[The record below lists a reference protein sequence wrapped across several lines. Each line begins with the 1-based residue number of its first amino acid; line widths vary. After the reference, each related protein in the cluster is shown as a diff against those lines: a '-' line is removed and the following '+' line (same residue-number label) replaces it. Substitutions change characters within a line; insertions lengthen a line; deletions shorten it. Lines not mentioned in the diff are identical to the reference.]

1 MMTRRIRPMR
11 IMLVISLL
19 TAALISGCGY
29 TLQGRS
35 DLPFD
40 DISLGDINNATVEPK
55 LQDRMS
61 RLLAETLMEFGV
73 DVRPLAANRIEGT
86 ISHFDLVPVSEKS
99 LTAIEYQIT
108 VVGDFKLVDVKTQKS
123 QPLLGISSPF
133 ITYFR
138 SSGTL
143 VSVLAQKEAA
153 TESALKDLSR
163 ELVRRMIYKQPAKA
177 AITDVKK
184 GEQKIEPQTIPA
196 GK

>member
-1 MMTRRIRPMR
+1 MR
-11 IMLVISLL
+11 IMLSISLL

-40 DISLGDINNATVEPK
+40 NISLGAIDNLTVEPK

-73 DVRPLAANRIEGT
+73 DVRPSAANRIEGS
-86 ISHFDLVPVSEKS
+86 ISRFDIVPVSEKS
-99 LTAIEYQIT
+99 LTAIEYQIS
-108 VVGDFKLVDVKTQKS
+108 VVGDFRLVDVKTQKA

-133 ITYFR
+133 VTYFR

-153 TESALKDLSR
+153 TESALKDLSQ
-163 ELVRRMIYKQPAKA
+163 ELVRRMIYRQPTKA
-177 AITDVKK
+177 TITDLKK

>member
-1 MMTRRIRPMR
+1 MR

-29 TLQGRS
+29 ELQGRS

-40 DISLGDINNATVEPK
+40 NISLGTINNSTVEPK

-73 DVRPLAANRIEGT
+73 DVRPSAANRIEGT

-108 VVGDFKLVDVKTQKS
+108 VVGDFRLVDVKTQKS
-123 QPLLGISSPF
+123 QALLSISSPF

-143 VSVLAQKEAA
+143 VSVLALKEAA
-153 TESALKDLSR
+153 TEIALKDLSR

-184 GEQKIEPQTIPA
+184 GEQKVEPQTIPA

>member
-19 TAALISGCGY
+19 TATLISGCGY

-40 DISLGDINNATVEPK
+40 NISLGAIDNSTVEPK

-73 DVRPLAANRIEGT
+73 DVRPSAANK

>member
-1 MMTRRIRPMR
+1 MR

-35 DLPFD
+35 DLPFN
-40 DISLGDINNATVEPK
+40 DISLGTIENSTVEPK

-61 RLLAETLMEFGV
+61 RLLAQTLMEFGI
-73 DVRPLAANRIEGT
+73 DVRPSATNRIEGM
-86 ISHFDLVPVSEKS
+86 IAHFDLVPVSEKS

-108 VVGDFKLVDVKTQKS
+108 VVGDFRIVDVKTQKS
-123 QPLLGISSPF
+123 QPLLGVSSPF

-153 TESALKDLSR
+153 TEGALKDLSR

-177 AITDVKK
+177 ATTDVKK

>member
-1 MMTRRIRPMR
+1 MR

-40 DISLGDINNATVEPK
+40 NISLGTIENSTVEPK

-61 RLLAETLMEFGV
+61 RLLAETLMEYGV
-73 DVRPLAANRIEGT
+73 DVRPSAANRIEGT
-86 ISHFDLVPVSEKS
+86 ISQFNLTPVSEKS
-99 LTAIEYQIT
+99 LSAIEYQIT
-108 VVGDFKLVDVKTQKS
+108 VVGDFRLVDVKTQKS
-123 QPLLGISSPF
+123 QPLLSVSSPF

-153 TESALKDLSR
+153 SESALRDLSR

-177 AITDVKK
+177 ATTDVQK
-184 GEQKIEPQTIPA
+184 GEQKIESQTIPA